1 MEGPAHQTPSPQPPL
16 LRTSPLETLCGVSL
30 ESISTTEAWTFPDRN
45 QQPEIFLE
53 RLTIDT
59 LWSTLCQDYASGLN
73 RLGISDATMRTTTN
87 ALREALINSL
97 IHGVLGIAKSET
109 FGEIKTLPREQL
121 HARLSELNPTTQEP
135 KISVKMELNTQQVTF
150 TIIDGGNM
158 TEGMFAEKW
167 KEAVDRSKAGDD
179 DTDISA
185 EQLAEILTRTSG
197 MGFSYLLAGFTS
209 GRGIPGGVVL
219 TKRLE

>member
-1 MEGPAHQTPSPQPPL
+1 
-16 LRTSPLETLCGVSL
+16 
-30 ESISTTEAWTFPDRN
+30 
-45 QQPEIFLE
+45 
-53 RLTIDT
+53 
-59 LWSTLCQDYASGLN
+59 
-73 RLGISDATMRTTTN
+73 
-87 ALREALINSL
+87 
-97 IHGVLGIAKSET
+97 
-109 FGEIKTLPREQL
+109 
-121 HARLSELNPTTQEP
+121 
-135 KISVKMELNTQQVTF
+135 MELNTQQVTF